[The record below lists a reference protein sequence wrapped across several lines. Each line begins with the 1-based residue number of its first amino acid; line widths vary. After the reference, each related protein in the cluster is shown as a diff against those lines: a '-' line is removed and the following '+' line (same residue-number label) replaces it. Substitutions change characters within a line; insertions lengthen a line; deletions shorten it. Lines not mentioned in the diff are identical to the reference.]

1 MDYNSAVTCYLPDIE
16 ESSVEESNADVSG
29 NDGWSNSLVELLI
42 ISILPAFVASVVKV
56 SVELLSDVEICPYLQ
71 VSLFCL
77 SHKENKTY
85 MSRVTQKGP
94 LAICDVIEK
103 LIKVENF
110 YLSFSKKPRRY
121 TCCN

>member
-1 MDYNSAVTCYLPDIE
+1 MDYNDAITCYLPDTE

-42 ISILPAFVASVVKV
+42 ISVLPAFVASVVKI

-77 SHKENKTY
+77 SYKEN
-85 MSRVTQKGP
+85 
-94 LAICDVIEK
+94 
-103 LIKVENF
+103 
-110 YLSFSKKPRRY
+110 
-121 TCCN
+121 